1 MIFFDSLREEYG
13 KKKGKSDIFKLIDK
27 KIARKTRKGSQEVT
41 GLKFYILDCGC
52 IYYYQRVFRDG
63 NLDPQIGIYRD
74 AEHGPCEIC
83 MVQGEGWKEKVVD
96 EAMICN
102 REFQALA

>member
-1 MIFFDSLREEYG
+1 MSVESANSDKLSWVANQIFTAFP
-13 KKKGKSDIFKLIDK
+13 
-27 KIARKTRKGSQEVT
+27 QEVA

-52 IYYYQRVFRDG
+52 IYYQRVFKDG

-83 MVQGEGWKEKVVD
+83 MVQDEGWKERVID
-96 EAMICN
+96 EESIYNCN
-102 REFQALA
+102 FQTLHNEKQR